1 MPPLTTMPLSL
12 EPNVRGKRR
21 AEVRNAGCHMLLCLS
36 FSHPAIAW
44 ASRRSLSVL
53 CLCLEPEPELFC
65 YLVETQ

>member
-12 EPNVRGKRR
+12 EPYVRGKRR
-21 AEVRNAGCHMLLCLS
+21 AEVRNAGCNMLLCL
-36 FSHPAIAW
+36 W

>member
-21 AEVRNAGCHMLLCLS
+21 AEVRNAGCNMLLCL
-36 FSHPAIAW
+36 FHRTIAW
-44 ASRRSLSVL
+44 ASRRSRSVL
-53 CLCLEPEPELFC
+53 CLCLEPEQELFC